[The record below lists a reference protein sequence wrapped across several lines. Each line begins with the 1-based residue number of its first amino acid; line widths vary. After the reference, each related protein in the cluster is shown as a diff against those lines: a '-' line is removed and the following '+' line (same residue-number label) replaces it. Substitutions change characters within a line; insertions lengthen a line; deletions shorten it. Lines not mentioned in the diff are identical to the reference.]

1 MRRGEVWW
9 SEDPDGGRRPV
20 FVLTR
25 DVAIPVSSRVTV
37 VPATTT
43 IRGLASEVRL
53 GTTDGMPREC
63 VLSFDNIRTVPKGI
77 LSERLTA
84 LSAER
89 LHEVCRA
96 LRYATQ
102 CD

>member
-9 SEDPDGGRRPV
+9 SDDPDDGRRPV

-25 DVAIPVSSRVTV
+25 DVAISVLSRVTV

-63 VLSFDNIRTVPKGI
+63 VLSFDNIRTVPKGV
-77 LSERLTA
+77 LSERLTTLGA
-84 LSAER
+84 DR

-96 LRYATQ
+96 LRYATE